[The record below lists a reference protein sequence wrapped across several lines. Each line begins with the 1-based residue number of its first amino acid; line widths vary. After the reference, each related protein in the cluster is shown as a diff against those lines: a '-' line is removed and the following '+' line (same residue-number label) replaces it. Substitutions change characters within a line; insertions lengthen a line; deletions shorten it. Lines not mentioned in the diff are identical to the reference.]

1 MVSPLTS
8 AASRPVLPPPPSPEE
23 AFKQIDST
31 GKGYITESDLA
42 SAIVNISPK
51 GKNLSQT
58 EATAVAKDAIQ
69 KMDTNQDGKVTQS
82 EFTAAATKSPAQGG
96 QPPGPPPGGGPGG
109 PPPGGPGGG
118 KPASGSASNTSF
130 DPADTNKDGT
140 VTLVEQ
146 QAYAI
151 KHPSS
156 STSTSGL
163 TADDAVKTYQSMRL
177 AE

>member
-1 MVSPLTS
+1 MVSPLSS
-8 AASRPVLPPPPSPEE
+8 AASRPVLPPPPNPEQ
-23 AFKQIDST
+23 AFRQIDNTS
-31 GKGYITESDLA
+31 KGYITESDLA
-42 SAIVNISPK
+42 SAIVNISPE

-58 EATAVAKDAIQ
+58 EATAKAKDAIQ
-69 KMDTNQDGKVTQS
+69 KMDSNQDGKVTQS
-82 EFTAAATKSPAQGG
+82 EFTAAAPKPPAQGG
-96 QPPGPPPGGGPGG
+96 QPSGPPPGGGPGG

-118 KPASGSASNTSF
+118 KPASDSESSTSF

-146 QAYAI
+146 QAYTI

-163 TADDAVKTYQSMRL
+163 TASDAVKTYQNMRL